1 MNSDQKNAEIEEI
14 FSRGVEEFI
23 DPEGKFKEKILKKA
37 KGEYEKDII
46 IKFGVD
52 PTRPD
57 IHLGHAVIFRKIRK
71 FQDIGCKVVFL
82 VGDYTAQI
90 GDPTGKS
97 RVRPEIEQKEVESNM
112 KTYLDQVGKILL
124 TDKKFFSWIRN
135 SDWFTAITDLEL
147 PKGDKVKMSFEK
159 EGKKTDMEFDANSF
173 VGKAVVFEKTR
184 MQPSVDGYK
193 GAISIITLKSLL
205 WTLKHITHSRLIER
219 DMFQER
225 IKGGKELF
233 MHEMLYPVLQG
244 VDSYVISEIYG
255 GCDMEIGG
263 TDQTFNMLTG
273 RDILK
278 INKKEQQAVMSLKLL
293 EGTDGKEK
301 MSKSLD
307 NYIAIADEPN
317 DMYGKIMSLPD
328 ASIINYFYLCA
339 FAPADE
345 IKKIEN
351 DLKKG
356 KKNPKDIKMRL
367 AREIVVIY
375 HGEDKAEQAEK
386 NFIETFSKGGLPND
400 LEKVV
405 VLRGTGLGKILLD
418 NKVVKSNTE
427 WRKLISEGAVSNAE
441 TAEKINSF
449 DFSVDVDFTVKV
461 GKRRFLKIAV
471 KGE

>member
-1 MNSDQKNAEIEEI
+1 MSSDIKNSEIDEL

-23 DPEGKFKEKILKKA
+23 DPEGKFKEKILRKA
-37 KGEYEKDII
+37 KGEYEEDII

-57 IHLGHAVIFRKIRK
+57 IHLGHAVIFRKLRK
-71 FQDIGCKVVFL
+71 FQDLGCKVVFL

-90 GDPTGKS
+90 GDPTGRSKI
-97 RVRPEIEQKEVESNM
+97 RPEIEQKEVEANM

-124 TDKKFFSWIRN
+124 TDKNSFSWIRN
-135 SDWFTAITDLEL
+135 SDWFTAITDIEL
-147 PKGDKVKMSFEK
+147 PKGDKVKMSIEK
-159 EGKKTDMEFDANSF
+159 EGKKTDIDFDANSF

-184 MQPSVDGYK
+184 MQPTITGFR
-193 GAISIITLKSLL
+193 GAISVITLKSLL

-225 IKGGKELF
+225 IKSGKELF

-244 VDSYVISEIYG
+244 IDSFVLSEIYG
-255 GCDMEIGG
+255 NCDLEIGG
-263 TDQTFNMLTG
+263 TDQTFNMLIG
-273 RDILK
+273 RDIMKL
-278 INKKEQQAVMSLKLL
+278 NKKEQQAVMSLKLL

-307 NYIAIADEPN
+307 NYIAITDAPN

-328 ASIINYFYLCA
+328 TSIVNYFNLCTY
-339 FAPADE
+339 APQEE

-351 DLKKG
+351 DLKKD
-356 KKNPKDIKMRL
+356 KTNPKDIKMRL

-375 HGEDKAEQAEK
+375 HGEDKAEQAER
-386 NFIETFSKGGLPND
+386 NFIGTFQKGGIPEG
-400 LEKVV
+400 LEEIAVPK
-405 VLRGTGLGKILLD
+405 GTNLGKILLD
-418 NKVVKSNTE
+418 NKVVKSNAE
-427 WRKLISEGAVSNAE
+427 WRRLVSEGAVSNAE
-441 TAEKINSF
+441 TGDKIGSF
-449 DFSVDVDFTVKV
+449 DFSVDGNMPIKV

-471 KGE
+471 EK

>member
-1 MNSDQKNAEIEEI
+1 MNSDIKNNEIEEL
-14 FSRGVEEFI
+14 FSRGVIEFI
-23 DPEGKFKEKILKKA
+23 DPDGRFKEKILRKA
-37 KGEYEKDII
+37 KGEHKEDII

-57 IHLGHAVIFRKIRK
+57 IHLGHAVIFRKLRK

-90 GDPTGKS
+90 GDPTGRSK
-97 RVRPEIEQKEVESNM
+97 VRPEIEQKEIEANM

-124 TDKKFFSWIRN
+124 TDKKSFSWIRN
-135 SDWFTAITDLEL
+135 SDWFTAITDFEL
-147 PKGDKVKMSFEK
+147 PKGDKVKMSIEK
-159 EGKKTDMEFDANSF
+159 EGKKTDIDFDANSF
-173 VGKAVVFEKTR
+173 VGKAVIFEKTR
-184 MQPSVDGYK
+184 MQPTISGFK
-193 GAISIITLKSLL
+193 NAISVITLKSLL

-225 IKGGKELF
+225 IKSGKELF

-244 VDSYVISEIYG
+244 IDSFVLSEIYG
-255 GCDMEIGG
+255 NCDLEIGG
-263 TDQTFNMLTG
+263 TDQTFNMLMG
-273 RDILK
+273 RDIMKL
-278 INKKEQQAVMSLKLL
+278 NKKGPQAIMSLKLL

-307 NYIAIADEPN
+307 NYIAIADAPN

-328 ASIINYFYLCA
+328 SSIVNYFNLCTY
-339 FAPADE
+339 APQEE

-356 KKNPKDIKMRL
+356 KTNPKDIKMRL

-375 HGEDKAEQAEK
+375 RGEDKAKQAEQ
-386 NFIETFSKGGLPND
+386 NFTETFSRGGLPEN
-400 LEKVV
+400 LEEAIVSK
-405 VLRGTGLGKILLD
+405 GTNLGKILLD

-427 WRKLISEGAVSNAE
+427 WRRLVSEGAVSNAE
-441 TAEKINSF
+441 TGDKINSF
-449 DFSVDVDFTVKV
+449 DFSVVSNIIIKV

-471 KGE
+471 EK